1 MDQVKIGKYI
11 AAKRKALGMTQ
22 VQLADQLGMS
32 DKSVSKWERGVC
44 LPDVSVYTDLCAALG
59 ISLNEFLAGEDIE
72 HENIEKKAEENIMTV
87 SRDSKKRSRKL
98 RRIAAILAAALL
110 LLCTGAAWFL
120 HSEGY
125 FAGNYLKG
133 YDMDSDLYRTV
144 SQLSIPETPYL
155 YEFNADNSYSSA
167 IFRFYEYDH
176 GELTASSAALE
187 ANLLTVDE
195 NGRTPRHTQGT
206 VAVLRHGSDFSL
218 IVATEDSVA
227 RVDTEPDK
235 DLGAFMAMTET
246 GCPDA
251 RDIAAGEEYPLCAFY
266 YGDTE
271 LTGFLPEEAFTDPAG
286 TLADTEYTLLIT
298 VEFGT
303 EER

>member
-98 RRIAAILAAALL
+98 RRIAVILAAALL
-110 LLCTGAAWFL
+110 VLCIGTAWFL

-133 YDMDSDLYRTV
+133 YDMESDLYRTV

-167 IFRFYEYDH
+167 ILRFYEYDH
-176 GELTASSAALE
+176 GELTASSASLE

-195 NGRTPRHTQGT
+195 SGRTPGHTKGT
-206 VAVLRHGSDFSL
+206 IAVLRRESTFSL
-218 IVATEDSVA
+218 IIATEDSVS
-227 RVDTEPDK
+227 RVDTKPDT
-235 DLGAFMAMTET
+235 DPGAFTAMAEA
-246 GCPDA
+246 GCPDT
-251 RDIAAGEEYPLCAFY
+251 RDLTAGQEYPLCAFY
-266 YGDTE
+266 YGDNE
-271 LTGFLPEEAFTDPAG
+271 LSGYLPEEAFADPAG

-303 EER
+303 EEL

>member
-22 VQLADQLGMS
+22 VQLADKLGMS

-44 LPDVSVYTDLCAALG
+44 LPDVSVYTDLCATLG

-125 FAGNYLKG
+125 FASNYLKG

-155 YEFNADNSYSSA
+155 FEFNADKTFRSA
-167 IFRFYEYDH
+167 VIRFYEYDH
-176 GELTASSAALE
+176 GELTAHAPVLE
-187 ANLLTVDE
+187 SNLQTVDE

-266 YGDTE
+266 YGDNE
-271 LTGFLPEEAFTDPAG
+271 LSGFPAEQAFTDPAG
-286 TLADTEYTLLIT
+286 TLADTEYTLLVT

-303 EER
+303 EEL